1 VSAHT
6 ATGVVGQKEVP
17 ICAIRRAS
25 PVHVTLLYPS
35 VMARRS
41 GRQTKA
47 PDQFDPVL
55 PIRDSSA
62 QTSKT
67 NKRPKRNLLTPANAL
82 QPNSPILKEDIQSLF
97 ASTILTWSSMT
108 EKKKRNLID
117 NFPRAYRL
125 YDTDAAGKLTC
136 PISEQF
142 AASDSIIKRDVAR
155 FKRDVEAGFYVK
167 KWQEEGKRAM
177 KERVGGQFDNYIKQ
191 HAEDNFGT
199 IQEER
204 KDHEMSN
211 TVDENKVERHG
222 EGKDG

>member
-6 ATGVVGQKEVP
+6 VPAGVGQKEVL

-25 PVHVTLLYPS
+25 PVHVILLYPS

-47 PDQFDPVL
+47 PGHFDPVL

-62 QTSKT
+62 QTSKK

-97 ASTILTWSSMT
+97 ASTILTWSSMA

-117 NFPRAYRL
+117 NFPPAYRL
-125 YDTDAAGKLTC
+125 YKTDAAGNLTC

-167 KWQEEGKRAM
+167 KWHEEGKRAM
-177 KERVGGQFDNYIKQ
+177 KERMEGQFDNYIKQ

-199 IQEER
+199 SQEEQ
-204 KDHEMSN
+204 KNQEMSN

-222 EGKDG
+222 EGRSG